1 MNEAFV
7 VGALLLVLMGAAAFF
22 LYSRLIYAER
32 KIGLIESILLDIK
45 MSMEM
50 EEEHA
55 HALPP
60 KESGIPVFAPVVDET
75 GSGPTGAANPS
86 TEEDIA
92 YYSSVIESAVEA
104 PQVEA
109 PAALEPEPAPAPAS
123 ALNYDAYTR
132 DELASIAEKRGL
144 RVTKRMSKG
153 AIVDL
158 LRGSEQTSSAA
169 PVSGDEQPLGGL
181 GDGAPLDS
189 GRMEEVELSV

>member
-22 LYSRLIYAER
+22 LYSRLVYAER

-50 EEEHA
+50 EEEHT

-60 KESGIPVFAPVVDET
+60 KEAPVFAPVVDET
-75 GSGPTGAANPS
+75 GAAASSAPS

-92 YYSSVIESAVEA
+92 YYSSVIESATSEA
-104 PQVEA
+104 PQVVSEA
-109 PAALEPEPAPAPAS
+109 PEPEPTPVPAS

-153 AIVDL
+153 AIADL

-189 GRMEEVELSV
+189 GRLEEVELSV

>member
-1 MNEAFV
+1 
-7 VGALLLVLMGAAAFF
+7 MGAAAFF

-60 KESGIPVFAPVVDET
+60 KEAPVFSPVVDET
-75 GSGPTGAANPS
+75 GSGPTGTVNPSGPS
-86 TEEDIA
+86 TEDDIA
-92 YYSSVIESAVEA
+92 YYSSVIESATSEA
-104 PQVEA
+104 SQVASEV
-109 PAALEPEPAPAPAS
+109 PEPVPAPAS

-132 DELASIAEKRGL
+132 DELAAIAEKRGL

-153 AIVDL
+153 AITDL

-189 GRMEEVELSV
+189 GRLEEVELSV